1 MTFTF
6 SQDATE
12 FSLAVDIVDD
22 EFVEATESFLV
33 LADIITDAPTVSLLP
48 GQSTVTITDD
58 DCKFIRHDSVIYIRI
73 LMPVSRIS
81 CCDWIRGDI

>member
-12 FSLAVDIVDD
+12 FSLAVNIVDD

-58 DCKFIRHDSVIYIRI
+58 DSKFIGHDSATYFDACVPY
-73 LMPVSRIS
+73 
-81 CCDWIRGDI
+81 